1 MNETQRQQAF
11 VAMLASP
18 AAGAPG
24 LPWRETGERAAR
36 GVAAYRA
43 NAQASADRALAT
55 AFSTVRA
62 LVGEEDFAHLAAE
75 FWRAQPPLR
84 GALGEWGDAFPAWLE
99 AHAAMAP
106 WPYLG
111 DCARLD
117 LALHCNE
124 RAADALLD
132 AASLTLLESTDP
144 SRLRIELMPGSA
156 LLRSAWPIASIH
168 VAHQLEGDEAERAF
182 EGVREA
188 IAAARGEQ
196 VLVARKGWR
205 AIVHAIDT
213 ASADWTEHVLAGASL
228 EAALDAAG
236 ASFDFAAW
244 LGSALRE
251 SWLKGVVV
259 SRD

>member
-1 MNETQRQQAF
+1 MNEAQRQQAF
-11 VAMLASP
+11 AAMLASP
-18 AAGAPG
+18 SASTRG

-36 GVAAYRA
+36 GLGAYRA

-55 AFSTVRA
+55 AFPTVQA

-84 GALGEWGDAFPAWLE
+84 GDLGEWGDAFPAWLA
-99 AHAAMAP
+99 AHTAMAP

-124 RAADALLD
+124 RAADAVLD
-132 AASLTLLESTDP
+132 AASLALLESADP
-144 SRLRIELMPGSA
+144 SLLRIELMPGSA

-168 VAHQLEGDEAERAF
+168 VAHQLEGAPAERAF

-188 IAAARGEQ
+188 IAAARGER
-196 VLVARKGWR
+196 VLVARNGWR
-205 AIVHAIDT
+205 AVAYTLDT
-213 ASADWTEHVLAGASL
+213 ATADWTDHVLAGASL
-228 EAALDAAG
+228 EAALEAAG
-236 ASFDFAAW
+236 ARFDFAEW
-244 LGSALRE
+244 LGTALRE
-251 SWLKGVVV
+251 SWLKGVAV

>member
-1 MNETQRQQAF
+1 MNEVQRQQAF

-18 AAGAPG
+18 QAAAPS
-24 LPWRETGERAAR
+24 LPWRESGERAAR
-36 GVAAYRA
+36 GLSAYRA
-43 NAQASADRALAT
+43 NAQASADRALAA
-55 AFSTVRA
+55 AFPTVRA

-75 FWRAQPPLR
+75 FWGAQPPLR
-84 GALGEWGDAFPAWLE
+84 GDLGEWGGAFPAWLE
-99 AHAAMAP
+99 AHTAMAP

-117 LALHCNE
+117 FALHCSE
-124 RAADALLD
+124 RAADAVLD
-132 AASLTLLESTDP
+132 AASLTQLESTDP
-144 SRLRIELMPGSA
+144 VRLRIELMPGSA

-168 VAHQLEGDEAERAF
+168 AAHQLLGEAAERAF
-182 EGVREA
+182 ERVREA

-196 VLVARKGWR
+196 VLVARSGWR
-205 AIVHAIDT
+205 AVVYPLDAAT
-213 ASADWTEHVLAGASL
+213 ADWTEQVLAGASL
-228 EAALDAAG
+228 EAALEAAG

-244 LGSALRE
+244 LASALRE